1 MVRKENAK
9 FNKEKD
15 DLMKIRIDKLIVKH
29 QNERNNLKQKLD
41 YELNKL
47 QKNRKNELD
56 TLSQK
61 YKNKKQNLENQQKN
75 EKILVTNGNIQKA
88 SNIMFKL

>member
-47 QKNRKNELD
+47 KK
-56 TLSQK
+56 K